1 MFINTKYDFCH
12 SRYYAI
18 VHPLKAQYLCTMSKA
33 KKTVLLAW
41 LSALLLGVP
50 VLFVQVRRDI
60 CLSNLVSICREES
73 LHSHTHTHTHK
84 LSLLLLHILT

>member
-1 MFINTKYDFCH
+1 MIFCH

-60 CLSNLVSICREES
+60 CLTNLVSICREES
-73 LHSHTHTHTHK
+73 LHTRTPS
-84 LSLLLLHILT
+84 SSSIS